1 MGDVLVS
8 NLSKVWF
15 DQFKTRFVFL
25 EYIKF
30 TGYFNFQKKI
40 QLKDLHILSIE
51 IEFSINA

>member
-1 MGDVLVS
+1 MGDALVS